1 MKTRLLSTIIF
12 AIILVA
18 PASVMAQ
25 KGSKLQK
32 DIAIQLYSVR
42 DRIGSYVNQT
52 GKYDTDYSVILKE
65 LAQMGYTSVE
75 AAGYNDGKF
84 YNRTPQEFKKDVETA
99 GLKVLSSHCTKPLS
113 PEELAS
119 GDFTTSLIWWDIA
132 IKAHKEAGMIYIVTP
147 WLDVPQTVKDLK
159 TYCDYYNEIG
169 KRCKAN
175 GLKYGYHNHAHEF
188 QKVEDQVVMMD
199 YMIENTNPE
208 YVFIEMDV
216 YWVVMGHNSPVDYFN
231 KYPGRF
237 TVLHIKDHREIGQ
250 SGMVGFDA
258 IFKNAETAG
267 VKHIIV
273 EVEKYSTSIE
283 ESIKTSLDY
292 LLDAPFVKA
301 GYNK

>member
-1 MKTRLLSTIIF
+1 MKTRLLF
-12 AIILVA
+12 AVILAITMIA
-18 PASVMAQ
+18 PGSVMAQ
-25 KGSKLQK
+25 KGTKTKK

-52 GKYDTDYSVILKE
+52 GKYDTDYSGILKE
-65 LAQMGYTSVE
+65 LSQMGYTAIE
-75 AAGYNDGKF
+75 AAGYNEGKF
-84 YNRTPQEFKKDVETA
+84 YNRTPQEFKKDVEAA
-99 GLKVLSSHCTKPLS
+99 GLKVLSSHCTKSLS
-113 PEELAS
+113 TEELAS
-119 GDFTTSLIWWDIA
+119 GNFTESLEWWDIA
-132 IKAHKEAGMIYIVTP
+132 INAHKEAGMTYIVTP

-188 QKVEDQVVMMD
+188 QKVEDKVVMMD

-216 YWVVMGHNSPVDYFN
+216 YWVVMGQNSPVDYFN

-267 VKHIIV
+267 VKHIVV
-273 EVEKYSTSIE
+273 EVEKYSTTIE
-283 ESIKTSLDY
+283 ESIQTSLDY
-292 LLDAPFVKA
+292 LLDAPFVKSS
-301 GYNK
+301 YSK